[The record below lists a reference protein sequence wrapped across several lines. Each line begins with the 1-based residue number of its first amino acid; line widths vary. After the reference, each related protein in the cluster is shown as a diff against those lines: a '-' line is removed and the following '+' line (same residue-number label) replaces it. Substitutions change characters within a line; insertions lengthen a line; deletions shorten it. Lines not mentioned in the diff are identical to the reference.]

1 MLEFI
6 ATKNDDGRKL
16 ISYLKRILINT
27 PTSHIYKIL
36 RNKDIKIN
44 GVRINDP
51 QYIINEKDII
61 QIYGIEANDYQNKKF
76 ENSAKKDFKII
87 YEDDNILIVSKPINL
102 SVHSENN
109 CLDKQVLSYLK
120 YNQKDSFKPSHVGR
134 LDKATSGLMI
144 YAKNYATLVEL
155 NYKTSFFEKIYKL
168 KSDFK
173 EAKKLVEINIQHDEK
188 LHKMVV
194 TNNTKDPL
202 AKTLFYTK
210 NNKIFASILTGKKHQ
225 IRLSMAHLKT
235 PIYGDIKYGGKKADR
250 LYLHCYSITFKNLDN
265 SLKYLNNKEF
275 NDPIN
280 W

>member
-6 ATKNDDGRKL
+6 ATKNDNGRKL

-61 QIYGIEANDYQNKKF
+61 QIYGIEANDYQDKKF
-76 ENSAKKDFKII
+76 ENNAKNEFKII
-87 YEDDNILIVSKPINL
+87 YEDDNILIVSKQINL
-102 SVHSENN
+102 AVHSENN

-120 YNQKDSFKPSHVGR
+120 YDQKDSFKPSHVGR

-144 YAKNYATLVEL
+144 YAKNYAALVEL
-155 NYKTSFFEKIYKL
+155 NYKTGFFEKIYKL

-173 EAKKLVEINIQHDEK
+173 EVKKLVEINIQHDEK

-194 TNNTKDPL
+194 TNNAKDPL

-210 NNKIFASILTGKKHQ
+210 NNEIFASILTGKKHQ
-225 IRLSMAHLKT
+225 IRLSMAYLKT